1 VAKHRKER
9 PWELKVTWALSIVML
24 LLVFGFFYQSYQEMR
39 KIAPVQVAV
48 ERITGSATP
57 NGALDVPENDFETEP
72 EMGPKTGPET
82 GPENAEQTESS
93 K

>member
-1 VAKHRKER
+1 
-9 PWELKVTWALSIVML
+9 ML

-48 ERITGSATP
+48 ERITGSAMP
-57 NGALDVPENDFETEP
+57 DDSPDNSED
-72 EMGPKTGPET
+72 
-82 GPENAEQTESS
+82 AEQADSS

>member
-9 PWELKVTWALSIVML
+9 PWELKVTWTLSIVML

-48 ERITGSATP
+48 ERISGSTTP
-57 NGALDVPENDFETEP
+57 EDSLDDSEGD
-72 EMGPKTGPET
+72 K
-82 GPENAEQTESS
+82 